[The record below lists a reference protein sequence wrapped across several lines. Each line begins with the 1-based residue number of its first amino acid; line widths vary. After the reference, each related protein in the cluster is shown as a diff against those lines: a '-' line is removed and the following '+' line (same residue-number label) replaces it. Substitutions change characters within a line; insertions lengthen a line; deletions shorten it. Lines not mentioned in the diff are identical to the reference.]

1 MPKEKLKTKPLLF
14 IRQPEFEVNHF
25 QMQQSYRFKV
35 DDQENTLKR
44 YDEADFK
51 EEILIEK
58 QRPNNDVKQPQA
70 AVSVEQKEERIVE
83 RPVVEQSFI
92 EKENHQAIRDEILS
106 GNNERNAGAQ
116 GNGEAATKS
125 EISRMTEAVV
135 QAEISEFSDAD
146 KDLAMVEE
154 NQVASAEETD
164 VAECEVEEEHVFN
177 QANEAV
183 IDLDEGG
190 EIFDEAD
197 GESEADHESDLGGMG
212 DEMGSE
218 ESAAEN
224 LTSQTEQLDELRALI
239 TRLARYPNVIERPI
253 CEAVLNGKKVNLQVL
268 SKRGDLVKVKV
279 ARTIKKIPI
288 TEFEQLSI
296 LPSWKGL

>member
-44 YDEADFK
+44 YDEDDFK
-51 EEILIEK
+51 EEILIKK
-58 QRPNNDVKQPQA
+58 QQRKNDVKQPRVEA
-70 AVSVEQKEERIVE
+70 SVEQMEEKINEPPPAEQTFKEKGNHLNIRE
-83 RPVVEQSFI
+83 
-92 EKENHQAIRDEILS
+92 ENLS
-106 GNNERNAGAQ
+106 GYNVRNAGVQ
-116 GNGEAATKS
+116 DNGEAASKL

-135 QAEISEFSDAD
+135 PAEIRKFSDD
-146 KDLAMVEE
+146 DGDLAMVEE
-154 NQVASAEETD
+154 HQEASAEETE
-164 VAECEVEEEHVFN
+164 VAESEVEEERAFN

-183 IDLDEGG
+183 IERDTGG
-190 EIFDEAD
+190 ELFDKAD
-197 GESEADHESDLGGMG
+197 EESEADHESELE
-212 DEMGSE
+212 EMGSE
-218 ESAAEN
+218 ESAAESLN
-224 LTSQTEQLDELRALI
+224 SQTEQLDELRTLI
-239 TRLARYPNVIERPI
+239 TRLARYPNVIERPV
-253 CEAVLNGKKVNLQVL
+253 CEAVINGKKVNLQVL